1 MDKVILEMTFKNAAD
16 SKVNIS
22 VDNPREDLT
31 EAEIKTTMDL
41 IVAKN
46 LFNTTGGDIVQ
57 TVGARRVTT
66 TVQELEI

>member
-31 EAEIKTTMDL
+31 EAEIKTAMDL

-57 TVGARRVTT
+57 TVGARRVIT

>member
-22 VDNPREDLT
+22 LDNPREDLT

>member
-1 MDKVILEMTFKNAAD
+1 MDKAILEMTFKNAAD

-31 EAEIKTTMDL
+31 EAEIKATMDL

-57 TVGARRVTT
+57 VVGARRVTT

>member
-57 TVGARRVTT
+57 TVGARRVIT